1 MKIRIHTPLGTYFLC
16 VKSYVLLLVLVL
28 FACNKMGSAKH
39 NAMRKMQNYYSL
51 PQGFCQE
58 KRQEGKKSY
67 VERMCLFHLFQQMV
81 YWQPKNSSYY

>member
-1 MKIRIHTPLGTYFLC
+1 MKIRIHTPLGTYFLW

-28 FACNKMGSAKH
+28 FACNEMGSAKH

-58 KRQEGKKSY
+58 KRQEGEKKLCRKNVFVPSK
-67 VERMCLFHLFQQMV
+67 QMV